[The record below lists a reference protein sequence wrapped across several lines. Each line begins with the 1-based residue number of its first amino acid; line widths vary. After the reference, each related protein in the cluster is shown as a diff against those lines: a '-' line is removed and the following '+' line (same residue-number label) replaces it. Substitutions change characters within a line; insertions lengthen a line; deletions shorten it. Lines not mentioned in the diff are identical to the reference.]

1 MAVMGFPGGLQHPP
15 GFYRIDNTLVM
26 SRRSGASSNLQI
38 AMNGAAVTTGSPAPV
53 LAAELRGCPEFGH
66 S

>member
-1 MAVMGFPGGLQHPP
+1 MAVMGVPGGSQRPP

-38 AMNGAAVTTGSPAPV
+38 AMNGAAVTTGSPVPA
-53 LAAELRGCPEFGH
+53 LAAELRRLPTFGH